1 MSVDAIFNSVPVDE
15 SGERGGSEERKAPV
29 AKKAVEGKK
38 QPVETHER
46 DFGDRLRK
54 GDTNDRIA
62 AFGDLVDEDDYGED
76 DKKGYEPVKVEKD
89 KTPAPPGEA
98 KKKAEG
104 KENPDEEGAVAD
116 EEQTSQETV
125 EADGNTDEPT
135 PEKHKVKVDGQEVE
149 VTLDELKAGYSG
161 KQAISKRF
169 TEFDKE
175 KKAFAKEKEYLQS
188 GIKNIQT
195 EVGEIRQGFESVISE
210 YKKNGFLTKDP
221 LQTVE
226 MMLDK
231 MGIDSYDFS
240 RALFEYN
247 LPEAAKFLEMD
258 GVQQEAYFAKKENA
272 FLRKK
277 DQTLAERTKAAQAST
292 QRQQEEFNL
301 IKKAGLTVD
310 AYNDL
315 YSELE
320 NLGDEEITTEKVVEF
335 AKLKPV
341 WDKAGGL
348 VGKTSRAGDIPL
360 IQEVTR
366 FLMEFPN
373 TTEEEIISS
382 INGEKEAEKVAK
394 SLKNKEEFSVKAKP
408 AKGKPT
414 DFTDEDPEFDM
425 EMFKSLRR

>member
-1 MSVDAIFNSVPVDE
+1 MSVEAIFNSVPVDE
-15 SGERGGSEERKAPV
+15 SGERGEPV
-29 AKKAVEGKK
+29 AKTAKKESTASKVKAD
-38 QPVETHER
+38 PTER

-76 DKKGYEPVKVEKD
+76 DKKGYEPTKVEKD
-89 KTPAPPGEA
+89 KTPAPREQA
-98 KKKAEG
+98 EKKDQG
-104 KENPDEEGAVAD
+104 KKDLDEKGAVAD
-116 EEQTSQETV
+116 EEQGTEEGIETV
-125 EADGNTDEPT
+125 EGDSDEPVV
-135 PEKHKVKVDGQEVE
+135 EKHKVKVDGQEME
-149 VTLDELKAGYSG
+149 VTLEELKAGYSG

-175 KKAFAKEKEYLQS
+175 KKSFQKEKEYLQG
-188 GIKNIQT
+188 GIKHVQA
-195 EVGEIRQGFESVISE
+195 EVQEIRQGFESVIGE

-231 MGIDSYDFS
+231 MGIDSYDFT

-258 GVQQEAYFAKKENA
+258 ETQQEAYFAKKENA

-277 DQTLAERTKAAQAST
+277 DQTLAERTREAQAST
-292 QRQQEEFNL
+292 QRQQQEFNL
-301 IKKAGLTVD
+301 IKNAGLTVES
-310 AYNDL
+310 YNDL

-320 NLGDEEITTEKVVEF
+320 NLGDEEITTEKVVEY
-335 AKLKPV
+335 ARLKPT
-341 WDKAGGL
+341 WDKAGTL
-348 VGKTSRAGDIPL
+348 VSKTSRAGDIPL

-366 FLMEFPN
+366 FLLEFPN

-382 INGEKEAEKVAK
+382 INGQKEAEKVAK
-394 SLKNKEEFSVKAKP
+394 ALKNKEEFTVKTKP
-408 AKGKPT
+408 KAKPT
-414 DFTDEDPEFDM
+414 DFTDEDPDFDM
-425 EMFKSLRR
+425 EMFRNLRR